1 MLYFSIPPVAKETE
15 AYKNYELPE
24 SHSREIVD
32 VNSDAELSSAKLA
45 LQPCYGKSGGNSV
58 LIIALQNVSYI
69 LPMWNDTRSLPLLMW
84 YSTFEVRFS
93 FSMPRE

>member
-24 SHSREIVD
+24 SHSGEIVD
-32 VNSDAELSSAKLA
+32 ANSDAELSSAKLA

-58 LIIALQNVSYI
+58 LITVLQNVSCI
-69 LPMWNDTRSLPLLMW
+69 LPLWNDTRSLSLFMW